1 MNYKEQSQSTA
12 HSEQE
17 TRTFI
22 CNFSLPLCF
31 ISVINVNLL

>member
-1 MNYKEQSQSTA
+1 MNNKEQSQSIA
-12 HSEQE
+12 RSEQ

-31 ISVINVNLL
+31 ISVINVMF